1 MVSMETELGAVG
13 RHFTFGAH
21 EEVFVASVAELVFAL
36 GTCEVHAAAP
46 SQVVPEFAFRTI
58 NAIQFQMLRHTLSLN
73 VRIVGF
79 LPLGELFARQLL
91 VLLFP
96 LFRCR
101 TK

>member
-1 MVSMETELGAVG
+1 METELSAVG

-21 EEVFVASVAELVFAL
+21 EEIFVAAVAELVFAL
-36 GTCEVHAAAP
+36 GACEVHTTAP
-46 SQVVPEFAFRTI
+46 SQVVSELAFRTI

-79 LPLGELFARQLL
+79 LPLGEFFARQVF

-96 LFRCR
+96 LFRCGV
-101 TK
+101 K